1 MTPETYHLLF
11 QALTLLSGLC
21 AGSFAN
27 VCIARMPEDRSVV
40 RPRSQC
46 PSCGHMVRARDN
58 VPLLSWAALGG
69 RCRDCQ
75 WAIPIRYPAVEA
87 LLGILSLLLFRHL
100 VPTAIFITGA
110 SLATWALYL
119 VFLTMLVAT
128 TFIDLRHYIIPDEF
142 SIWAIPAGVGATA
155 LLNFLGQPGIP
166 DWKSSLLGALLG
178 GGILA
183 AVMGA
188 YWLIRGEEG
197 MGFGDV
203 KLLAML
209 GAWLGALPAV
219 PVVILLSSIAGS
231 IIGILMML
239 SGDRG
244 LRSQI
249 PFGPFLAMG
258 GVAYLFFWDSHLSVL
273 IPGLAL

>member
-1 MTPETYHLLF
+1 M
-11 QALTLLSGLC
+11 
-21 AGSFAN
+21 
-27 VCIARMPEDRSVV
+27 R
-40 RPRSQC
+40 
-46 PSCGHMVRARDN
+46 
-58 VPLLSWAALGG
+58 G

-75 WAIPIRYPAVEA
+75 WAIPIRYPAIEA
-87 LLGILSLLLFRHL
+87 LVGVLSLLLFRHL
-100 VPTAIFITGA
+100 VPNAVSITGV
-110 SLATWALYL
+110 SLTTWAVYL

-155 LLNFLGQPGIP
+155 LLHALGQPGIP
-166 DWKSSLLGALLG
+166 SWQSSLFGALLG

-183 AVMGA
+183 AVMGG

-209 GAWLGALPAV
+209 GAWRGALPAV
-219 PVVILLSSIAGS
+219 PVVILLSSVAGS

-258 GVAYLFFWDSHLSVL
+258 GVAYLFFWDSHLARL

>member
-1 MTPETYHLLF
+1 MTPETYHLIF
-11 QALTLLSGLC
+11 QVLTLVSGLC

-46 PSCGHMVRARDN
+46 PSCGHMVRAQDN
-58 VPLLSWAALGG
+58 VPLLSWAVLRG
-69 RCRDCQ
+69 RCRDCE

-87 LLGILSLLLFRHL
+87 LVGVLSLLLFRHL
-100 VPTAIFITGA
+100 VPAAEFITGA
-110 SLATWALYL
+110 SLTTWALYL

-142 SIWAIPAGVGATA
+142 SIWAIPAGVAATT
-155 LLNFLGQPGIP
+155 LLNYLGQPGIP

-183 AVMGA
+183 AVMGG
-188 YWLIRGEEG
+188 YWLIRREEG

-219 PVVILLSSIAGS
+219 PVIILLSSIAGS
-231 IIGILMML
+231 IIGILMMF

-249 PFGPFLAMG
+249 PFGPFLALG
-258 GVAYLFFWDSHLSVL
+258 GVA
-273 IPGLAL
+273 